1 MSVMSRCDSSEP
13 AVTTIWNQGLF
24 YWLGELGCVSLCM
37 LCMCVAMRSYA
48 MWRWTDSRRNKERN
62 TDKFSKTLQRKQA
75 LPASEVFIHITGMT
89 SALPLVQITA
99 TELHSKRRHPVIWQK
114 WHLLSG
120 HYTTMG
126 QIMVLHT
133 EINLNG
139 VLNWHFSNSIL
150 TSQALDKHVFMFK
163 STNHFN

>member
-13 AVTTIWNQGLF
+13 AVTTVWNQGVFTAWESLDVC
-24 YWLGELGCVSLCM
+24 LCVCCACVSQWEVMQCGAELT
-37 LCMCVAMRSYA
+37 AEETRSA
-48 MWRWTDSRRNKERN
+48 
-62 TDKFSKTLQRKQA
+62 TLTSFPRPSNA
-75 LPASEVFIHITGMT
+75 NRHSPSEVFIHITGMT

-99 TELHSKRRHPVIWQK
+99 TELHSKRRYPVIWQK

-150 TSQALDKHVFMFK
+150 KSQALDKHVFMFK